1 MTTHTNANGR
11 GRVVMNETPQATR
24 GQCGLETRWLSG
36 SVVSGWLPVCWQ
48 AGWQRDPT
56 RMPARLPCRTPHLIQ
71 SWGSAF
77 LRLGL
82 ARRRMSAK
90 QRSRCRSLGRSGHRR
105 DRQGRSSDAR
115 SHILRVDLLGRT
127 CESGRSD
134 SAVWPESGSAAG
146 PNIGAPV
153 PARGDTARVFVHDE
167 DPHGRWGRPSVTL
180 RLPYQPPSVRR
191 LFRDVQ
197 RCERK

>member
-1 MTTHTNANGR
+1 
-11 GRVVMNETPQATR
+11 MNETPQATR

-82 ARRRMSAK
+82 ARRRMSGQRRPGEPRPPAK
-90 QRSRCRSLGRSGHRR
+90 GNVTARDEVETKLFSDLHATSGPRSRPKRN
-105 DRQGRSSDAR
+105 
-115 SHILRVDLLGRT
+115 RT
-127 CESGRSD
+127 PQS
-134 SAVWPESGSAAG
+134 
-146 PNIGAPV
+146 
-153 PARGDTARVFVHDE
+153 
-167 DPHGRWGRPSVTL
+167 
-180 RLPYQPPSVRR
+180 
-191 LFRDVQ
+191 
-197 RCERK
+197 